1 MHKKTYRN
9 FPAVYLSS
17 GQNLF
22 LLTKIKII
30 KICYFK
36 INVNRYNNYNKKCIL
51 NSVSFTK
58 ITLIQFA
65 VAAFNQISK
74 IKKIANNN

>member
-36 INVNRYNNYNKKCIL
+36 INVNRYNNYNKKC
-51 NSVSFTK
+51 
-58 ITLIQFA
+58 
-65 VAAFNQISK
+65 
-74 IKKIANNN
+74 NN